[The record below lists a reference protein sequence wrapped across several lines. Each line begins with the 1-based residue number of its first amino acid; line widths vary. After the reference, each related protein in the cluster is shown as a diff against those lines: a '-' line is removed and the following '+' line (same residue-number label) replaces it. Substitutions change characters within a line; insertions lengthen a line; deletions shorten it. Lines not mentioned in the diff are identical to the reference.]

1 MRLFIFLIIL
11 SIGFSCNNQNKK
23 PDNLIQKNEMSL
35 ILTDLTLLEATY
47 NTRLIRISDKTE
59 RMLKYSEEIL
69 GRHNVSKDE
78 FDISYEYYMDHPEEF
93 EMIMEL
99 VFEELN
105 KLETEASKYNEVE
118 IETETEQKNDTTIV
132 AE

>member
-1 MRLFIFLIIL
+1 MRIFIFLIII

-23 PDNLIQKNEMSL
+23 PDMLIQQTEMSL

-47 NTRLIRISDKTE
+47 NTRLIRIADKTE

-69 GRHNVSKDE
+69 DRHNVSKE
-78 FDISYEYYMDHPEEF
+78 NFDISYEYYMDHPEEF
-93 EMIMEL
+93 EVIMEL

-118 IETETEQKNDTTIV
+118 IETEQKTDSTIV
-132 AE
+132 VE